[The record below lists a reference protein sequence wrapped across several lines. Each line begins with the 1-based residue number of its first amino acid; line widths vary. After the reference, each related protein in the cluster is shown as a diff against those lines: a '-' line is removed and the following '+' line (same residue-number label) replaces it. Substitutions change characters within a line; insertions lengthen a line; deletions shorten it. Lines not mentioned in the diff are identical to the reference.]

1 MRKILKEVKKGKEGK
16 KSNKERTD
24 EEWEKSNGI
33 RIAGKERN
41 GKEGRTSQ
49 MKGMGRNEGIIWE
62 KGNEI
67 RKRRMK
73 QKRSKE
79 R

>member
-1 MRKILKEVKKGKEGK
+1 M
-16 KSNKERTD
+16 N
-24 EEWEKSNGI
+24 
-33 RIAGKERN
+33 GKER
-41 GKEGRTSQ
+41 KEAQ